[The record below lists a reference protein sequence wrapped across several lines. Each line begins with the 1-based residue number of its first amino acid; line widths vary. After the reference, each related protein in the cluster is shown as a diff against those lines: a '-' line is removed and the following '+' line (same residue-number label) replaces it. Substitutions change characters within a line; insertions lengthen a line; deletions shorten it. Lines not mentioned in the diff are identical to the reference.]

1 MVTNDT
7 IRRMQPTEGLKL
19 IECEADVVFTTGGLS
34 DPKSGI
40 VPDAGLLE
48 FNTEG
53 GVPYPNGPVTDV
65 VGGAV
70 GIDGVG
76 VTELGGGSVG
86 LDSVGGVGG
95 DDFGVAVVDDDEDG
109 KTHEPELGFVLTKVA
124 VPPKSQLVGAGFF

>member
-53 GVPYPNGPVTDV
+53 GVPY
-65 VGGAV
+65 
-70 GIDGVG
+70 
-76 VTELGGGSVG
+76 LQKGSVIKDRTSTLNG
-86 LDSVGGVGG
+86 AL
-95 DDFGVAVVDDDEDG
+95 
-109 KTHEPELGFVLTKVA
+109 ELL
-124 VPPKSQLVGAGFF
+124 KS

>member
-1 MVTNDT
+1 
-7 IRRMQPTEGLKL
+7 MQPAEGLKL

-70 GIDGVG
+70 GIDVG
-76 VTELGGGSVG
+76 VTGLGGGSVG
-86 LDSVGGVGG
+86 LDCVGGVGG
-95 DDFGVAVVDDDEDG
+95 GDFGVAVVDDDEDR
-109 KTHEPELGFVLTKVA
+109 KMHEPEPIHRSEELIEVIWK
-124 VPPKSQLVGAGFF
+124 